1 LKSPP
6 IRSPK
11 VISSSNN
18 NPRQRRTNHMGKKK
32 RVSRE
37 DVVSALSDALSPL
50 SYVHALWEGGAPGYG
65 RLDEW
70 SDIDAY
76 ILVDD
81 GKVEQTFRTV
91 ERTLGSLSGIE
102 QKYDIGPTSWPGVFQ
117 AFYRME
123 NASKYLI
130 LDLAVLTT
138 KSEETF
144 LEPEVHGGATF
155 RFNKRGRAKP
165 KALDK
170 DELEAKIQKRL
181 ERLKARFEMFGMFVQ
196 KEMNRRNWIEAADLY
211 RLVVLDSLT
220 EVLRM
225 KHKPVH
231 YDFKTRYIHYELPAG
246 DAKRLKRLYF
256 VSDEKDLLR
265 KYGSASRWFKSTVA
279 ELERTG
285 IRVRR
290 R

>member
-1 LKSPP
+1 MS
-6 IRSPK
+6 
-11 VISSSNN
+11 
-18 NPRQRRTNHMGKKK
+18 KKK
-32 RVSRE
+32 ELSRE
-37 DVVSALSDALSPL
+37 DVMSALADALTPL
-50 SYVHALWEGGAPGYG
+50 VYVHAFWEGGAPGYG

-102 QKYDIGPTSWPGVFQ
+102 QKYDIGATPWPGVFQ
-117 AFYRME
+117 AFYRLE

-130 LDLAVLTT
+130 LDLAVITT
-138 KSEETF
+138 KSEEKF
-144 LEPEVHGGATF
+144 LEPEVHGAAIF

-165 KALDK
+165 KALDE

-181 ERLKARFEMFGMFVQ
+181 ERLKARFEMFRMFVQ
-196 KEMNRRNWIEAADLY
+196 KEMNRKNWIEAVDLY

-220 EVLRM
+220 EALRM
-225 KHKPVH
+225 KHKPIH
-231 YDFKTRYIHYELPAG
+231 YDFRTRYIRYELPAG
-246 DAKRLKRLYF
+246 DATRLKRLYF

-265 KYGSASRWFKSTVA
+265 KYGSASRWFKTTVT
-279 ELERTG
+279 ELEQTG
-285 IRVRR
+285 VRIHR

>member
-1 LKSPP
+1 MKSPP
-6 IRSPK
+6 WRSPK
-11 VISSSNN
+11 VISSTNG
-18 NPRQRRTNHMGKKK
+18 NPRRRRTNNMGKKK
-32 RVSRE
+32 RLSRE
-37 DVVSALSDALSPL
+37 DVMSALADALTPL
-50 SYVHALWEGGAPGYG
+50 VCVHAFWEGGAPGYG

-102 QKYDIGPTSWPGVFQ
+102 QKYDIGATPWPGVFQ
-117 AFYRME
+117 AFYRLE

-130 LDLAVLTT
+130 LDLAVITT
-138 KSEETF
+138 KSEEKF
-144 LEPEVHGGATF
+144 LEPEVHGAAIF

-165 KALDK
+165 KALDE

-181 ERLKARFEMFGMFVQ
+181 ERLKARFEMFRMFVQ
-196 KEMNRRNWIEAADLY
+196 KEMNRKNWIEAVDLY

-220 EVLRM
+220 EALRM
-225 KHKPVH
+225 KHKPIH
-231 YDFKTRYIHYELPAG
+231 YDFRTRYIHYELPAG
-246 DAKRLKRLYF
+246 DATRLKKLYF

-265 KYGSASRWFKSTVA
+265 KYDSASRWFKTTVT
-279 ELERTG
+279 ELEQTG
-285 IRVRR
+285 VRIHR